1 DDSYSVDEG
10 FTEIRAPVV
19 QDRPWIRDLDLDAGY
34 RYSSYSTAGVTNTYK
49 FEVQYSPSP
58 DFRLRYSYD
67 RAVRA
72 PNLIE
77 LYNPQSYGSQSFQ
90 ATDPCAGATPSASL
104 AQCEHTGVSAAQ
116 YGSIPQCPSSQCGQV
131 VGGNPVL
138 KPEEADTYSVGATI
152 TPASTP
158 NFSASIDY
166 FHIAMFGLVGSIP
179 GSYLFQQ
186 CLDYGTATDCSQIV
200 RQHATGALYGASVG
214 SGGYILQTAINTGAA
229 LYSGIDV
236 QANYRLPIGAF
247 GTVAATFNG
256 TYVEHDITTP
266 YEGAPS
272 YDCAGLFGANCENAI
287 NPNWRHTLRLDWD
300 TPWRKLLLSLNWRF
314 IGAVSFDNNSNNPE
328 LHFAEEGM
336 YDYANARLANYSY
349 FDLSAIWPLMR
360 QLQLRAGVN
369 NIFDKDP
376 PILGDEIT
384 GVGSANTYPA
394 YDILGREIFMAFT
407 AKF

>member
-1 DDSYSVDEG
+1 
-10 FTEIRAPVV
+10 
-19 QDRPWIRDLDLDAGY
+19 
-34 RYSSYSTAGVTNTYK
+34 
-49 FEVQYSPSP
+49 
-58 DFRLRYSYD
+58 
-67 RAVRA
+67 
-72 PNLIE
+72 
-77 LYNPQSYGSQSFQ
+77 
-90 ATDPCAGATPSASL
+90 
-104 AQCEHTGVSAAQ
+104 
-116 YGSIPQCPSSQCGQV
+116 
-131 VGGNPVL
+131 
-138 KPEEADTYSVGATI
+138 
-152 TPASTP
+152 
-158 NFSASIDY
+158 
-166 FHIAMFGLVGSIP
+166 MFGLVGSIP